1 MLKYCTYIS
10 CLGPIHIARTK
21 AGVSDLSIA
30 LEADLFVKKLKR
42 AHSNEVVEPVYDEGA
57 FARLFSELDRYF
69 NGRVVCFNEPLDLIG
84 TPFEL
89 SVFHVMQRIP
99 FGKTLSYGEL
109 AATINKPKAARAV
122 GHACGFNP
130 VPIIV
135 PCHRVVRSDWAR
147 NGSIGGYTG
156 GVWIKKA
163 LLELE
168 GTTRN

>member
-10 CLGPIHIARTK
+10 SLGPIHIARTG

-30 LEADLFVKKLKR
+30 TEADLFVERLR
-42 AHSNEVVEPVYDEGA
+42 RSHGVELVYDEGA
-57 FARLFSELDRYF
+57 FAGLFRELDRYF
-69 NGRVVCFNEPLDLIG
+69 NDRATAFNEPLDLIG

-89 SVFHVMQRIP
+89 SVFHAMQRIP
-99 FGKTLSYGEL
+99 FGKTLSYHEL
-109 AATINKPKAARAV
+109 AVAIGKPKAARAV
-122 GHACGFNP
+122 GLACGKNP

-135 PCHRVVRSDWAR
+135 PCHRVKRAD
-147 NGSIGGYTG
+147 GSIGGYTG

-168 GTTRN
+168 GN